1 MAVMVASPVHRGLS
15 RCILLTFVAAL
26 LTFLVA
32 VAAEPSHAAD
42 VPDLWTRQ
50 QGADWPAFLGSA
62 GDGTSSETGFFVKG
76 RLRGAKVL
84 WHRAVGS
91 GYAMPSVSRGRLFEF
106 SRHGGQNRLA
116 CLRAE
121 TGEPLWDFAYATDY
135 EDLYGYE
142 GGPRCCPVV
151 DDDRVYILGAEGV
164 VHCLSVVDGRVIW
177 KVDTTQQFGVVQN
190 FFGVGST
197 PVVEGDLLIAAI
209 GGSPAESRSVPPG
222 QLDRV
227 RGADSGVVAFDKRTG
242 AVRYQFS
249 DELASY
255 ASPTLATIAGRRWG
269 FVFARGGLIGFDP
282 ATGRQDFHFPWRA
295 TILESVNAA
304 NPVVVGSEVLISET
318 YGPGAALLRV
328 EPGGCDV
335 VWQDAPRTRRKMLQC
350 HWSTPIHH
358 DGHVYACSGRHV
370 GDAEL
375 RCIEWKTGAVKWSHA
390 GLGRSSLLLV
400 DGHFFCL
407 VENGSL
413 FVFPATPERFE
424 PSDEIPVEAAGDAAG
439 DEPKRL
445 LRHPAWAAPILAHGL
460 LYVRGPERLV
470 CLELERGDGE
480 P

>member
-1 MAVMVASPVHRGLS
+1 MVASSVHRVLF
-15 RCILLTFVAAL
+15 RCVLLTFV
-26 LTFLVA
+26 
-32 VAAEPSHAAD
+32 VAAAAGPSHAAD
-42 VPDLWTRQ
+42 VPDLWTRR
-50 QGADWPAFLGSA
+50 QGADWPAFLGPA
-62 GDGTSSETGFFVKG
+62 GDGTSSETGFFVEG

-106 SRHGGQNRLA
+106 SRHDGQNRLA

-151 DDDRVYILGAEGV
+151 DDDHVYIMGAEGV
-164 VHCLSVVDGRVIW
+164 LHCLSVCDGSVIW
-177 KVDTTQQFGVVQN
+177 KVDTTGRFGVVQN

-197 PVVEGDLLIAAI
+197 PVVEGELLIAAI
-209 GGSPAESRSVPPG
+209 GGSPADSRSVPPG
-222 QLDRV
+222 RLDRV

-242 AVRYQFS
+242 EVRYQFS

-269 FVFARGGLIGFDP
+269 FVFARGGLIGFEP

-304 NPVVVGSEVLISET
+304 NPVVVGPEVLISET

-328 EPGGCDV
+328 QPGGCDV
-335 VWQDAPRTRRKMLQC
+335 AWQDEPRTRRKILQC

-358 DGHVYACSGRHV
+358 EGFIYACSGRHV

-407 VENGSL
+407 LENGSL
-413 FVFPATPERFE
+413 FVFPANPERFE
-424 PSDEIPVEAAGDAAG
+424 PSDEIPIEAAGDGAG
-439 DEPKRL
+439 DGPKRL

-470 CLELERGDGE
+470 CLELERGDDG

>member
-1 MAVMVASPVHRGLS
+1 MAVLVASSVRRARLHRMLLASMVA
-15 RCILLTFVAAL
+15 
-26 LTFLVA
+26 A
-32 VAAEPSHAAD
+32 VSGASYGTD

-50 QGADWPAFLGSA
+50 QGADWPAFLGPA
-62 GDGTSSETGFFVKG
+62 GDGTSSETGFFADG
-76 RLRGAKVL
+76 RIRGAKVL

-151 DDDRVYILGAEGV
+151 DDDRVYIMGAEGV
-164 VHCLSVVDGRVIW
+164 LHCLSVVDGSLIW

-197 PVVEGDLLIAAI
+197 PVVEGNLLIAAI
-209 GGSPAESRSVPPG
+209 GGSPAAGRSVPPG

-227 RGADSGVVAFDKRTG
+227 RGADSGVVAFDKHTG

-282 ATGRQDFHFPWRA
+282 VTGRQDFHFPWRA

-318 YGPGAALLRV
+318 YGPGAALLRAR
-328 EPGGCDV
+328 PGGCDV
-335 VWQDAPRTRRKMLQC
+335 VWQDEPRTRRRILQS

-358 DGHVYACSGRHV
+358 AGHVYACSGRHV

-375 RCIEWKTGAVKWSHA
+375 RCIEWKTGAVKWSRG

-407 VENGSL
+407 LENGSL
-413 FVFPATPERFE
+413 FVFPANPEAFE
-424 PSDEIPVEAAGDAAG
+424 PSDEIPVEDAAG
-439 DEPKRL
+439 DVPKRL

-460 LYVRGPERLV
+460 LYLRGPERLV
-470 CLELERGDGE
+470 CLELERADGE

>member
-1 MAVMVASPVHRGLS
+1 MAAHVASSVRRPRVHSMLVACMVAGISGTS
-15 RCILLTFVAAL
+15 S
-26 LTFLVA
+26 A
-32 VAAEPSHAAD
+32 VD

-50 QGADWPAFLGSA
+50 QGTDWPAFLGPA
-62 GDGTSSETGFFVKG
+62 GDGTSSETGFFVEG
-76 RLRGAKVL
+76 RLRGAKVR

-121 TGEPLWDFAYATDY
+121 TGEPLWEFACVTDY

-151 DDDRVYILGAEGV
+151 DDDRVYIMGAEGV
-164 VHCLSVVDGRVIW
+164 LHCLSVVDGREIW
-177 KVDTTQQFGVVQN
+177 KADTARQFGVVQN

-209 GGSPAESRSVPPG
+209 GGSPAESRSLPPG

-227 RGADSGVVAFDKRTG
+227 RGENSGVVAFDKRTG

-269 FVFARGGLIGFDP
+269 FVFARGGLVGFDP
-282 ATGRQDFHFPWRA
+282 VTGRQDFHFPWRA

-328 EPGGCDV
+328 EPGGYDM
-335 VWQDAPRTRRKMLQC
+335 VWQDQPRSRRRILQC

-407 VENGSL
+407 LENGSL
-413 FVFPATPERFE
+413 FVFPANAERFE
-424 PSDEIPVEAAGDAAG
+424 PSAEIPVEAAGDTAG

-445 LRHPAWAAPILAHGL
+445 IRHPAWAAPILAHGL

-470 CLELERGDGE
+470 CLELERADGE